1 MAENYKDLGTAEFF
15 DTPPSKDLEQVRQ
28 LAKQAVGLEQ
38 IVEGLEK
45 ELKAAKAVLLELRR
59 VKLPDAMA
67 EHGLSEF
74 KLEDGS
80 GVKIKNFVAGM
91 LPKSPVERLF
101 ALSLLE
107 EHGGADLIKNELTVS
122 FAKKD
127 HNRAIALQQEL
138 KAAGYETSVE
148 STVHPSTLA
157 AWCREKV
164 RNGEQLDF
172 DKLGMF
178 VGRDTTII
186 LPENT

>member
-1 MAENYKDLGTAEFF
+1 MSDPIDKEFF
-15 DTPPSKDLEQVRQ
+15 DAPPSKDLEQVRQ

-80 GVKIKNFVAGM
+80 GVKIKNFVAGT

-107 EHGGADLIKNELTVS
+107 EHGGGDLIQNDLTVS
-122 FAKKD
+122 FDKKE
-127 HNRAIALQQEL
+127 HNRATALLEEL
-138 KAAGYETSVE
+138 RSAGYAAHIEA
-148 STVHPSTLA
+148 TVHPQTLA

-164 RNGEQLDF
+164 RAGEQLDF

-178 VGRDTTII
+178 VGRDTTIT
-186 LPENT
+186 LPGQDS